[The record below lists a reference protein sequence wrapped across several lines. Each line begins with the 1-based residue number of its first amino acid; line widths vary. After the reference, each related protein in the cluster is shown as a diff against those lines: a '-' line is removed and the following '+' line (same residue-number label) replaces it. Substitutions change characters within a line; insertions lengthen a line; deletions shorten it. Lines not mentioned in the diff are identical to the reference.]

1 LDCPFFISS
10 VQNKFHEK
18 QLSQLTPEPVLCQL
32 SENMDSRIFAELVKQ
47 LAVTFDKMMVPN
59 HIHSTDV

>member
-1 LDCPFFISS
+1 
-10 VQNKFHEK
+10 
-18 QLSQLTPEPVLCQL
+18 
-32 SENMDSRIFAELVKQ
+32 MDSRIFAELVKQ